1 MARADAVNKHY
12 RDRAVVLRTIPL
24 GEADRIV
31 TLMTEN
37 HGRVRAV
44 AKGIR
49 RTTSKFGS
57 RLEPT
62 THVSLQLYLGRE
74 LDTIT
79 QAETI
84 AHMTNV
90 RDDLHRFGR
99 ANVMLETVDQVAL
112 EREPNHALYRMLAGA
127 LGELDRDDAPLVL
140 AGFLLK
146 LLALEG
152 FQPQIDVCVACGSAS
167 NLVAFDVD
175 DGGLRCIDD
184 RRGVAVDPEA
194 IFLMRSILGGELAAA
209 LREPASASTAEVEA
223 IAIGLVEHHIERR
236 LRAARTRL

>member
-1 MARADAVNKHY
+1 M
-12 RDRAVVLRTIPL
+12 LRTVSI
-24 GEADRIV
+24 GEADRVV

-84 AHMTNV
+84 THLGNI

-112 EREPNHALYRMLAGA
+112 EREPNNALYRMLVGA
-127 LGELDRDDAPLVL
+127 LAELDKDDAPLVV

-146 LLALEG
+146 LLSLEG
-152 FQPQIDVCVACGSAS
+152 FQPQLDVCVACGRSDE
-167 NLVAFDVD
+167 LVSFDPI
-175 DGGLRCIDD
+175 DGGMRCRND
-184 RRGVAVDPEA
+184 RRGMA
-194 IFLMRSILGGELAAA
+194 IDDDTMLLMRQMLGGELAAA
-209 LREPASASTAEVEA
+209 LRVPASSATAEAEA
-223 IAIGLVEHHIERR
+223 IAVAVVEHHIERR

>member
-1 MARADAVNKHY
+1 MRSY
-12 RDRAVVLRTIPL
+12 SDRAVVLRTVPL

-84 AHMTNV
+84 SQLGNI

-112 EREPNHALYRMLAGA
+112 EREPNNALYRMLVGA
-127 LGELDRDDAPLVL
+127 LAELDRDDAPLVL

-152 FQPQIDVCVACGSAS
+152 FQPQLDECVACGGVS
-167 NLVAFDVD
+167 NLVAFDLD
-175 DGGLRCIDD
+175 DGGLRCVDD
-184 RRGVAVDPEA
+184 RRGLAVDYEA
-194 IFLMRSILGGELAAA
+194 IFLMRRMLGGDLAGA
-209 LREPASASTAEVEA
+209 LREPESPATAEAEA
-223 IAIGLVEHHIERR
+223 VAVGLVEHHIERR

>member
-1 MARADAVNKHY
+1 M
-12 RDRAVVLRTIPL
+12 PL

-31 TLMTEN
+31 TLMTEA

-62 THVSLQLYLGRE
+62 TNVSVQLYVGRE

-84 AHMTNV
+84 SHMPNT

-99 ANVMLETVDQVAL
+99 ANVMMETVDTMSP
-112 EREPNHALYRMLAGA
+112 EKEPNPPLYRMLVGA
-127 LGELDRDDAPLVL
+127 LTALDNDDAPLVL

-152 FQPQIDVCVACGSAS
+152 FQPQLDVCVACGDAS

-175 DGGLRCIDD
+175 DGGLRCVND
-184 RRGVAVDPEA
+184 RRGIA
-194 IFLMRSILGGELAAA
+194 IDHESVFLMRQMLSGELASALKAPSSAA
-209 LREPASASTAEVEA
+209 TAEAEA
-223 IAIGLVEHHIERR
+223 IAVALVEHHIERR

>member
-1 MARADAVNKHY
+1 MIKTY
-12 RDRAVVLRTIPL
+12 SDRAVVLQTIPL
-24 GEADRIV
+24 GEADRII
-31 TLMTEN
+31 TLMTET

-49 RTTSKFGS
+49 RTSSKFGS

-84 AHMTNV
+84 AHMPTI

-99 ANVMLETVDQVAL
+99 AQVMLETVDQVTP
-112 EREPNHALYRMLAGA
+112 EREPNQSLYRMLVGA
-127 LGELDRDDAPLVL
+127 LTELDRNDAPLVL
-140 AGFLLK
+140 GGFLLK
-146 LLALEG
+146 LLSLEG
-152 FQPQIDVCVACGSAS
+152 FQPQIDVCVACGTET

-175 DGGLRCIDD
+175 DGGLRCSND
-184 RRGVAVDPEA
+184 RRGLAIDHEA
-194 IFLMRSILGGELAAA
+194 IFLMRQILGGQLNAA
-209 LREPASASTAEVEA
+209 LQEPASPATAEVEA
-223 IAIGLVEHHIERR
+223 IAVGLVEHHLERR

>member
-1 MARADAVNKHY
+1 VIKHY
-12 RDRAVVLRTIPL
+12 SDRAVVLRTIPL

-31 TLMTEN
+31 TLMTES

-84 AHMTNV
+84 AHMGNV

-112 EREPNHALYRMLAGA
+112 EREPNNALYRMLVGA
-127 LGELDRDDAPLVL
+127 LGELDKADAPLVL

-152 FQPQIDVCVACGSAS
+152 FQPQLDECVACGKSS

-175 DGGLRCIDD
+175 DGGLRCVDD
-184 RRGVAVDPEA
+184 RRGIAVDHEA
-194 IFLMRSILGGELAAA
+194 IFLMRQILGGELAAA
-209 LREPASASTAEVEA
+209 LQEPESPATAEAEA
-223 IAIGLVEHHIERR
+223 VAVGLVEHHIERR

>member
-1 MARADAVNKHY
+1 MNKHY

-84 AHMTNV
+84 AHLSNV
-90 RDDLHRFGR
+90 RDDLHRFSR

-112 EREPNHALYRMLAGA
+112 EREPNNSLYRMLVGA
-127 LGELDRDDAPLVL
+127 LAELDRDDAPLVL

-152 FQPQIDVCVACGSAS
+152 FQPQLDECVACGSMS

-175 DGGLRCIDD
+175 DGGLRCSDD
-184 RRGVAVDPEA
+184 RRGIAVDHEA
-194 IFLMRSILGGELAAA
+194 IFLMRQMLGGELASA
-209 LREPASASTAEVEA
+209 LREPASAATAEAEA
-223 IAIGLVEHHIERR
+223 VAVGLVEHHIERR

>member
-1 MARADAVNKHY
+1 MNKHY
-12 RDRAVVLRTIPL
+12 SDRAVVLRTMPL

-31 TLMTEN
+31 TLMTES

-62 THVSLQLYLGRE
+62 THVSLQLYVGRE

-84 AHMTNV
+84 AHMGSV
-90 RDDLHRFGR
+90 RDDLHRFSR
-99 ANVMLETVDQVAL
+99 ANVMLETVDQVSP
-112 EREPNHALYRMLAGA
+112 EKEPNAALYRMLVGA
-127 LGELDRDDAPLVL
+127 LTELDRDDAPLVL

-152 FQPQIDVCVACGSAS
+152 FQPQLDVCVACGATED
-167 NLVAFDVD
+167 LVAFDID
-175 DGGLRCIDD
+175 DGGMRCRND
-184 RRGVAVDPEA
+184 RRGIALDDDAVA
-194 IFLMRSILGGELAAA
+194 LMRQILGGELTAA
-209 LREPASASTAEVEA
+209 LRVEASAATAETEA
-223 IAIGLVEHHIERR
+223 VAVGLVEHHIERR

>member
-1 MARADAVNKHY
+1 MNKHY

-62 THVSLQLYLGRE
+62 THVALQLYLGRE

-84 AHMTNV
+84 AHMGNV
-90 RDDLHRFGR
+90 RDDLHRFSR

-112 EREPNHALYRMLAGA
+112 EREPNNALYRMLVGA
-127 LGELDRDDAPLVL
+127 LAALDQEDAPLVL

-152 FQPQIDVCVACGSAS
+152 FQPQLDECVACGSVS

-175 DGGLRCIDD
+175 DGGLRCSDD
-184 RRGVAVDPEA
+184 RRGIAVDHEA
-194 IFLMRSILGGELAAA
+194 IFLMRQMLGGELAAA
-209 LREPASASTAEVEA
+209 LREPASPATAEAEA
-223 IAIGLVEHHIERR
+223 VAVGLVEHHIERR

>member
-1 MARADAVNKHY
+1 M
-12 RDRAVVLRTIPL
+12 PL

-31 TLMTEN
+31 TLMTEG

-62 THVSLQLYLGRE
+62 THVAVQLYAGRE

-84 AHMTNV
+84 AHMPNM

-99 ANVMLETVDQVAL
+99 ANVMLETVDQVSP
-112 EREPNHALYRMLAGA
+112 EKEPNPSLYRMLVGA
-127 LGELDRDDAPLVL
+127 LTELDTADAPLVL

-152 FQPQIDVCVACGSAS
+152 FQPQLDVCVACGRDDD
-167 NLVAFDVD
+167 LVAFDID
-175 DGGLRCIDD
+175 DGGLRCRND
-184 RRGVAVDPEA
+184 RRGIALDPDA
-194 IFLMRSILGGELAAA
+194 IALMRQMLGGELAAA
-209 LREPASASTAEVEA
+209 LREPPSAATAEAEA
-223 IAIGLVEHHIERR
+223 VAVGLVEHHIERR
-236 LRAARTRL
+236 LKAARTRL

>member
-1 MARADAVNKHY
+1 M
-12 RDRAVVLRTIPL
+12 PL

-31 TLMTEN
+31 TLMTEA

-62 THVSLQLYLGRE
+62 TNVSVQLYVGRE

-84 AHMTNV
+84 SHMPNT

-99 ANVMLETVDQVAL
+99 ANVMMETVDTMSP
-112 EREPNHALYRMLAGA
+112 EKEPNPPLYRMLVGA
-127 LGELDRDDAPLVL
+127 LTALDNDDAPLVL

-152 FQPQIDVCVACGSAS
+152 FQPQMDVCVACGRSDD
-167 NLVAFDVD
+167 LVSFDPI
-175 DGGLRCIDD
+175 DGGMRCRND
-184 RRGVAVDPEA
+184 RRGMA
-194 IFLMRSILGGELAAA
+194 IDDETMLLMRQMLGGELAAA
-209 LREPASASTAEVEA
+209 LRVPASPATAEAEA
-223 IAIGLVEHHIERR
+223 IAVAVVEHHIERR

>member
-1 MARADAVNKHY
+1 M
-12 RDRAVVLRTIPL
+12 LRTIPL

-31 TLMTEN
+31 TLMTEH

-49 RTTSKFGS
+49 RTSSKFGS

-62 THVSLQLYLGRE
+62 THVSLQLYIGRE

-84 AHMTNV
+84 AHMATI
-90 RDDLHRFGR
+90 RADLHRFGR
-99 ANVMLETVDQVAL
+99 ANVMLETVDQVTP
-112 EREPNHALYRMLAGA
+112 EKEPNAAVYRMLVGA
-127 LGELDRDDAPLVL
+127 LAELDNHDAPLVL

-146 LLALEG
+146 LLSLEG
-152 FQPQIDVCVACGSAS
+152 FQPQLDVCVACGSAS

-175 DGGLRCIDD
+175 DGGMRCIND
-184 RRGVAVDPEA
+184 RRGVAVDHET
-194 IFLMRSILGGELAAA
+194 IFLMRQILGGELGAA
-209 LREPASASTAEVEA
+209 LQAEASPATAEAEA
-223 IAIGLVEHHIERR
+223 IAVGLVEHHIERR

>member
-1 MARADAVNKHY
+1 M
-12 RDRAVVLRTIPL
+12 VLRTVPL

-31 TLMTEN
+31 TLMTEG

-62 THVSLQLYLGRE
+62 THVAVQLYLGRE

-84 AHMTNV
+84 THMTNT
-90 RDDLHRFGR
+90 RDDLHRFSR
-99 ANVMLETVDQVAL
+99 ANVMLETVDQVSP
-112 EREPNHALYRMLAGA
+112 EREPNPPLYKMLVGG
-127 LGELDRDDAPLVL
+127 LTSLDDADAPLVL

-152 FQPQIDVCVACGSAS
+152 FQPQLDECVACGSTS

-175 DGGLRCIDD
+175 DGGLRCAND
-184 RRGVAVDPEA
+184 RRGIAVDPEA
-194 IFLMRSILGGELAAA
+194 VFLMRQMLGGELVAA
-209 LREPASASTAEVEA
+209 LQEPASAATAEAEA
-223 IAIGLVEHHIERR
+223 VAVGLVEHHIERR
-236 LRAARTRL
+236 LKAARTRL

>member
-1 MARADAVNKHY
+1 MNKHY
-12 RDRAVVLRTIPL
+12 SDRAVVLRTVPL

-31 TLMTEN
+31 TLMTEA

-49 RTTSKFGS
+49 RTSSKFGS

-62 THVSLQLYLGRE
+62 THVSLQLYVGRE

-84 AHMTNV
+84 AHMPNT
-90 RDDLHRFGR
+90 RDDLRRFSR
-99 ANVMLETVDQVAL
+99 ANVMMETVDTMSP
-112 EREPNHALYRMLAGA
+112 EKEPNPALYRMLVGA
-127 LGELDRDDAPLVL
+127 LTTLDDKDSPLVL

-152 FQPQIDVCVACGSAS
+152 FQPQLDVCVACGSAS

-175 DGGLRCIDD
+175 DGGLRCIND

-194 IFLMRSILGGELAAA
+194 IFLMRQILGGHLNAA
-209 LREPASASTAEVEA
+209 LQEPESPSTAEVET
-223 IAIGLVEHHIERR
+223 IAVAVVEHHIERR

>member
-1 MARADAVNKHY
+1 MNKHY
-12 RDRAVVLRTIPL
+12 SDRAVVLRTMPL

-31 TLMTEN
+31 TLMTES

-62 THVSLQLYLGRE
+62 TNVSLQLYIGRE

-84 AHMTNV
+84 AHMGNI

-99 ANVMLETVDQVAL
+99 ANVMLETVDQVSP
-112 EREPNHALYRMLAGA
+112 EKEPNAALYRMLVGA
-127 LGELDRDDAPLVL
+127 LAELDKDDAPLVL

-152 FQPQIDVCVACGSAS
+152 FQPQLDVCVACGSDS

-175 DGGLRCIDD
+175 DGGLRCVND
-184 RRGVAVDPEA
+184 RRGIAVDHEA
-194 IFLMRSILGGELAAA
+194 IFLMRQILGGELGAA
-209 LREPASASTAEVEA
+209 LREPESPATAEAEA
-223 IAIGLVEHHIERR
+223 VAVGLVEHHIERR

>member
-1 MARADAVNKHY
+1 MIKSY
-12 RDRAVVLRTIPL
+12 SDRAVVLRTIPL

-84 AHMTNV
+84 AHLTNV

-112 EREPNHALYRMLAGA
+112 EREPNNALYRMLVGA
-127 LGELDRDDAPLVL
+127 LAELDRDDAPLVL

-152 FQPQIDVCVACGSAS
+152 FQPQLDECVACGSLS
-167 NLVAFDVD
+167 NLVAFDLD
-175 DGGLRCIDD
+175 DGGLRCAND
-184 RRGVAVDPEA
+184 RRGLAIDHEA
-194 IFLMRSILGGELAAA
+194 IFLMRQMLGGELASA
-209 LREPASASTAEVEA
+209 LREPASAATAEAEA
-223 IAIGLVEHHIERR
+223 VAVGLVEHHIERR
-236 LRAARTRL
+236 LSAARTRL

>member
-1 MARADAVNKHY
+1 M
-12 RDRAVVLRTIPL
+12 PL

-31 TLMTEN
+31 TLMTEG

-62 THVSLQLYLGRE
+62 THVAVQLYVGRE

-84 AHMTNV
+84 AHMPNM

-99 ANVMLETVDQVAL
+99 ANVMLETVDQVSP
-112 EREPNHALYRMLAGA
+112 EKEPNPPLYRMLVGA
-127 LGELDRDDAPLVL
+127 LTELDTADAPLVL

-152 FQPQIDVCVACGSAS
+152 FQPQLDMCVACGTTDD
-167 NLVAFDVD
+167 LVAFDID
-175 DGGLRCIDD
+175 DGGLRCRND
-184 RRGVAVDPEA
+184 RRGIALDPDA
-194 IFLMRSILGGELAAA
+194 IALMRQMLGGELAVA
-209 LREPASASTAEVEA
+209 LREPPSAATAEAEA
-223 IAIGLVEHHIERR
+223 VAIGLVEHHIERR
-236 LRAARTRL
+236 LKAARTRL

>member
-1 MARADAVNKHY
+1 MSTRY
-12 RDRAVVLRTIPL
+12 YSDRAVVLRTIPL

-62 THVSLQLYLGRE
+62 THVSLQLYVGRE

-79 QAETI
+79 QAETV
-84 AHMTNV
+84 AHMSV
-90 RDDLHRFGR
+90 IRDDLHRFGR
-99 ANVMLETVDQVAL
+99 ANVMLETVDQVTP
-112 EREPNHALYRMLAGA
+112 EKEPNAALYRMLVGA
-127 LGELDRDDAPLVL
+127 LTELDKADAPLVL

-152 FQPQIDVCVACGSAS
+152 FQPQLDACVACGSES
-167 NLVAFDVD
+167 SLVAFDVA
-175 DGGLRCIDD
+175 DGGLRCVND
-184 RRGVAVDPEA
+184 RRGLAIDPEA
-194 IFLMRSILGGELAAA
+194 IFLMRQMLSGELGAA
-209 LREPASASTAEVEA
+209 LREPASAATAEAEA
-223 IAIGLVEHHIERR
+223 VAVGLVEHHIERR
-236 LRAARTRL
+236 LRAARTKL

>member
-1 MARADAVNKHY
+1 M
-12 RDRAVVLRTIPL
+12 PL

-31 TLMTEN
+31 TLMTEG

-62 THVSLQLYLGRE
+62 THVSVQLYMGRE

-84 AHMTNV
+84 AHMPNM

-99 ANVMLETVDQVAL
+99 ANVMLETVDQVSP
-112 EREPNHALYRMLAGA
+112 EKEPNPPLYKMLVGA
-127 LGELDRDDAPLVL
+127 LTSLDDTDAPLVL

-152 FQPQIDVCVACGSAS
+152 FQPQLDMCVACGSGDD
-167 NLVAFDVD
+167 LVAFDID
-175 DGGLRCIDD
+175 DGGLRCRND
-184 RRGVAVDPEA
+184 RRGIALDPDA
-194 IFLMRSILGGELAAA
+194 ITLMRQMLGGELVTA
-209 LREPASASTAEVEA
+209 LREPASAATAEAEA
-223 IAIGLVEHHIERR
+223 VAIGLVEHHIERR
-236 LRAARTRL
+236 LKAARTRL

>member
-1 MARADAVNKHY
+1 MIKSY
-12 RDRAVVLRTIPL
+12 SDRAVVLRTVPL

-84 AHMTNV
+84 AQLGHI

-112 EREPNHALYRMLAGA
+112 EREPNNALYRMLVGA
-127 LGELDRDDAPLVL
+127 LVELDRDDAPLVL

-152 FQPQIDVCVACGSAS
+152 FQPQLDECVACGSVS
-167 NLVAFDVD
+167 NLVAFDLD
-175 DGGLRCIDD
+175 DGGLRCVDD
-184 RRGVAVDPEA
+184 RRGLAVDYEA
-194 IFLMRSILGGELAAA
+194 I
-209 LREPASASTAEVEA
+209 
-223 IAIGLVEHHIERR
+223 
-236 LRAARTRL
+236 

>member
-1 MARADAVNKHY
+1 VIKHY
-12 RDRAVVLRTIPL
+12 NDRAVVLRTMQL

-31 TLMTEN
+31 TLMTED

-62 THVSLQLYLGRE
+62 THVSLQLYAGKE

-84 AHMTNV
+84 AHMGNV
-90 RDDLHRFGR
+90 REDLHRFSR
-99 ANVMLETVDQVAL
+99 ANVMLETVDQVSP
-112 EREPNHALYRMLAGA
+112 EKEPNAALYRMLVGA
-127 LGELDRDDAPLVL
+127 LVALDRDDAPLVL

-152 FQPQIDVCVACGSAS
+152 FQPQLDVCVACGSAS
-167 NLVAFDVD
+167 DLVAFDVD
-175 DGGLRCIDD
+175 DGGLRCAND
-184 RRGVAVDPEA
+184 RRGVAVDHEA
-194 IFLMRSILGGELAAA
+194 IFLMRQVLGGELAAA
-209 LREPASASTAEVEA
+209 LREPASAATAEAET
-223 IAIGLVEHHIERR
+223 IAVGLVEHHIERR

>member
-1 MARADAVNKHY
+1 
-12 RDRAVVLRTIPL
+12 
-24 GEADRIV
+24 V
-31 TLMTEN
+31 TLMTEG

-62 THVSLQLYLGRE
+62 THVAVQLYVGRE

-84 AHMTNV
+84 AHMPNM

-99 ANVMLETVDQVAL
+99 ANVMLETVDQVSP
-112 EREPNHALYRMLAGA
+112 EKEPNPPLYRMLVGA
-127 LGELDRDDAPLVL
+127 LTELDTADAPLVL

-152 FQPQIDVCVACGSAS
+152 FQPQLDMCVACGTTDD
-167 NLVAFDVD
+167 LVAFDID
-175 DGGLRCIDD
+175 DGGLRCRND
-184 RRGVAVDPEA
+184 RRGIALDPDA
-194 IFLMRSILGGELAAA
+194 IALMRQMLGGELAAA
-209 LREPASASTAEVEA
+209 LREPPSAATAEAEA
-223 IAIGLVEHHIERR
+223 VAIGLVEHHIERR
-236 LRAARTRL
+236 LKAARTRL

>member
-1 MARADAVNKHY
+1 VNKHY
-12 RDRAVVLRTIPL
+12 RDRAVVLRTVPL

-62 THVSLQLYLGRE
+62 THVSLQLYVGRE

-84 AHMTNV
+84 AHMGNV

-112 EREPNHALYRMLAGA
+112 EREPNNALYRMLVGA
-127 LGELDRDDAPLVL
+127 LAELDRDDAPLVL

-146 LLALEG
+146 LLQLEG
-152 FQPQIDVCVACGSAS
+152 FQPQLDECVACGSVS

-184 RRGVAVDPEA
+184 RRGIAVDHEA
-194 IFLMRSILGGELAAA
+194 IFLMRQILGGELGAA
-209 LREPASASTAEVEA
+209 LREPASAATAEAEA
-223 IAIGLVEHHIERR
+223 VAVGLVEHHIERR
-236 LRAARTRL
+236 LKAARTRL

>member
-1 MARADAVNKHY
+1 M
-12 RDRAVVLRTIPL
+12 PL

-84 AHMTNV
+84 SQLGNI

-112 EREPNHALYRMLAGA
+112 EREPNNALYRMLVGA
-127 LGELDRDDAPLVL
+127 LAELDRDDAPLVL

-152 FQPQIDVCVACGSAS
+152 FQPQLDECVACGGVS
-167 NLVAFDVD
+167 NLVAFDLD
-175 DGGLRCIDD
+175 DGGLRCVDD
-184 RRGVAVDPEA
+184 RRGLAVDYEA
-194 IFLMRSILGGELAAA
+194 IFLMRRMLGGDLAGA
-209 LREPASASTAEVEA
+209 LREPESPATAEAEA
-223 IAIGLVEHHIERR
+223 VAVGLVEHHIERR

>member
-1 MARADAVNKHY
+1 
-12 RDRAVVLRTIPL
+12 VVLRTVPL

-62 THVSLQLYLGRE
+62 THVSLQLYAGRE

-84 AHMTNV
+84 AQLGNI

-112 EREPNHALYRMLAGA
+112 EREPNNALYRMLVGA
-127 LGELDRDDAPLVL
+127 LSELDRDDAPLVL

-146 LLALEG
+146 MLALEG
-152 FQPQIDVCVACGSAS
+152 FQPQLDECVACGSVS

-175 DGGLRCIDD
+175 DGGLRCSDD
-184 RRGVAVDPEA
+184 RRGIAVDHEA
-194 IFLMRSILGGELAAA
+194 IFLMRQMLGGELSAA
-209 LREPASASTAEVEA
+209 LREPESPATAEAEA
-223 IAIGLVEHHIERR
+223 VAVGLVEHHIERR

>member
-1 MARADAVNKHY
+1 MPVKHY
-12 RDRAVVLRTIPL
+12 SDRAVVLRTIPI
-24 GEADRIV
+24 GEADRVV
-31 TLMTEN
+31 TLMTEH

-49 RTTSKFGS
+49 RTMSKFGS

-84 AHMTNV
+84 AHMGNV

-112 EREPNHALYRMLAGA
+112 EREPNAALYRMLVGA

-140 AGFLLK
+140 GGFLLK
-146 LLALEG
+146 LLSLEG
-152 FQPQIDVCVACGSAS
+152 FQPQLDVCVACGSTS
-167 NLVAFDVD
+167 NLVSFDVD
-175 DGGLRCIDD
+175 DGGLRCSDD
-184 RRGVAVDPEA
+184 RRGAAVDHEA
-194 IFLMRSILGGELAAA
+194 IFLMRQILGGELTAA
-209 LREPASASTAEVEA
+209 LREPPSAATAEVEA
-223 IAIGLVEHHIERR
+223 IAVGLVEHHIERR

>member
-1 MARADAVNKHY
+1 M
-12 RDRAVVLRTIPL
+12 PL

-31 TLMTEN
+31 TLMTEG

-62 THVSLQLYLGRE
+62 THVAVQLYVGRE

-84 AHMTNV
+84 AHMPNM

-99 ANVMLETVDQVAL
+99 ANVMLETVDQVSP
-112 EREPNHALYRMLAGA
+112 EKEPNPSLYRMLVGA
-127 LGELDRDDAPLVL
+127 LTELDTADAPLVL

-152 FQPQIDVCVACGSAS
+152 FQPQLDVCVACGRADD
-167 NLVAFDVD
+167 LVAFDID
-175 DGGLRCIDD
+175 DGGLRCRND
-184 RRGVAVDPEA
+184 RRGIALDPDA
-194 IFLMRSILGGELAAA
+194 ITLMRRMLGGELAAA
-209 LREPASASTAEVEA
+209 LREPPSAATAEAEA
-223 IAIGLVEHHIERR
+223 VAVGLVEHHIERR
-236 LRAARTRL
+236 LKAARTRL

>member
-1 MARADAVNKHY
+1 MIKHY
-12 RDRAVVLRTIPL
+12 SDRAVVLRTIPL

-62 THVSLQLYLGRE
+62 THVSLQLYAGRE

-84 AHMTNV
+84 THLGAI

-112 EREPNHALYRMLAGA
+112 EREPNNALYRMLVGA
-127 LGELDRDDAPLVL
+127 LAELDRDDAPLVL

-152 FQPQIDVCVACGSAS
+152 FQPQLDECVACGTRS

-175 DGGLRCIDD
+175 DGGLRCTDD
-184 RRGVAVDPEA
+184 RRGIAVDHEA
-194 IFLMRSILGGELAAA
+194 IFLMRQMLGGELSAA
-209 LREPASASTAEVEA
+209 LREPESAATAEAEA
-223 IAIGLVEHHIERR
+223 VAVGLVEHHIERR

>member
-1 MARADAVNKHY
+1 MKHY
-12 RDRAVVLRTIPL
+12 SDRAVVLRTIPL

-31 TLMTEN
+31 TLMTEA

-49 RTTSKFGS
+49 RTQSKFGS

-62 THVSLQLYLGRE
+62 THVSLQLYLGKE

-84 AHMTNV
+84 THFNEI
-90 RDDLHRFGR
+90 RDDLQRFSR
-99 ANVMLETVDQVAL
+99 ANVMMETVDQVSP
-112 EREPNHALYRMLAGA
+112 EREPNPSLYRMLAGA
-127 LGELDRDDAPLVL
+127 LGELDRENAPLVL

-146 LLALEG
+146 LLSLEG
-152 FQPQIDVCVACGSAS
+152 FQPQLEACVACGSAS

-175 DGGLRCIDD
+175 DGGLRCMND
-184 RRGVAVDPEA
+184 RRGVSVDPET
-194 IFLMRSILGGELAAA
+194 IFLMRRMIGGDLVAA
-209 LREPASASTAEVEA
+209 LQEPASAATAEAEA
-223 IAIGLVEHHIERR
+223 IAVGLVEHHIERR

>member
-1 MARADAVNKHY
+1 MQ
-12 RDRAVVLRTIPL
+12 L

-31 TLMTEN
+31 TLMTEA
-37 HGRVRAV
+37 HGRVRGV

-62 THVSLQLYLGRE
+62 THVSLQLYLGKE

-79 QAETI
+79 QAETV
-84 AHMTNV
+84 AHFNNI

-99 ANVMLETVDQVAL
+99 ANVMLETVDQVSP
-112 EREPNHALYRMLAGA
+112 EKEPNPALYRMLAGA
-127 LGELDRDDAPLVL
+127 LAELDREDAPLVL

-146 LLALEG
+146 LLSLEG
-152 FQPQIDVCVACGSAS
+152 FQPQLEACVACGSES

-175 DGGLRCIDD
+175 DGGLRCVND
-184 RRGVAVDPEA
+184 RRGIAIDPET
-194 IFLMRSILGGELAAA
+194 IFLMRRVLGGDLVAA
-209 LREPASASTAEVEA
+209 LQEPASSATAEAEA
-223 IAIGLVEHHIERR
+223 IAVGLVEHHIERR

>member
-1 MARADAVNKHY
+1 MNKHY
-12 RDRAVVLRTIPL
+12 SDRAVVLRTMPL

-31 TLMTEN
+31 TLMTEA

-62 THVSLQLYLGRE
+62 THVSLQLYIGRE

-84 AHMTNV
+84 AHMGNV

-99 ANVMLETVDQVAL
+99 ANVMLETVDQVSP
-112 EREPNHALYRMLAGA
+112 EKEPNAALYRMLVGA
-127 LGELDRDDAPLVL
+127 LAALDKDDAPLVL

-152 FQPQIDVCVACGSAS
+152 FQPQLDECVACGSDS

-175 DGGLRCIDD
+175 DGGLKCVND
-184 RRGVAVDPEA
+184 RRGIAVDHEA
-194 IFLMRSILGGELAAA
+194 IFLMRQILGGELGAA
-209 LREPASASTAEVEA
+209 LREPESAATAEAEA
-223 IAIGLVEHHIERR
+223 VAVGLVEHHIERR

>member
-1 MARADAVNKHY
+1 M
-12 RDRAVVLRTIPL
+12 LQTIPL
-24 GEADRIV
+24 GEADRII

-49 RTTSKFGS
+49 RTSSKFGS

-62 THVSLQLYLGRE
+62 THVSLQLYLGKE

-79 QAETI
+79 QAETV
-84 AHMTNV
+84 AHMPAI

-99 ANVMLETVDQVAL
+99 ANVMLETVDQVTP
-112 EREPNHALYRMLAGA
+112 EREPNHALYRMLVGA
-127 LGELDRDDAPLVL
+127 LTELDRNDAPLVL
-140 AGFLLK
+140 GGFLLK
-146 LLALEG
+146 LLSLEG
-152 FQPQIDVCVACGSAS
+152 FQPQIDMCVACGSES

-175 DGGLRCIDD
+175 DGGLRCVND
-184 RRGVAVDPEA
+184 RRGLAVDHEA
-194 IFLMRSILGGELAAA
+194 IFLMRQIMGGQLNAA
-209 LREPASASTAEVEA
+209 LQEPASPATAEVEA
-223 IAIGLVEHHIERR
+223 IAVGLVEHHIERR

>member
-1 MARADAVNKHY
+1 M
-12 RDRAVVLRTIPL
+12 PL

-62 THVSLQLYLGRE
+62 THVSLQLYIGRE

-84 AHMTNV
+84 AHMGAI

-99 ANVMLETVDQVAL
+99 ANVMLETVDQVSP
-112 EREPNHALYRMLAGA
+112 EKEPNAALYRMLVGA
-127 LGELDRDDAPLVL
+127 LAELDKDDAPLVL

-152 FQPQIDVCVACGSAS
+152 FQPQLDMCVACGATS

-175 DGGLRCIDD
+175 DGGLRCADD
-184 RRGVAVDPEA
+184 RRGVAVDHEA
-194 IFLMRSILGGELAAA
+194 IFLMRQILGGELSAA
-209 LREPASASTAEVEA
+209 LQAEASPATAEAEA
-223 IAIGLVEHHIERR
+223 IAVGLVEHHIERR